1 MFSLK
6 YMYNVLIGMVAYI
19 PDTKDVGV
27 LRSLNKKSRYFCII
41 IGNIN

>member
-27 LRSLNKKSRYFCII
+27 LRSLNKLNNREKKYFI
-41 IGNIN
+41 